1 MKELGVVINCCGKE
15 IQIAQPDF
23 FEKHG
28 DCQIMEV
35 CIVYSAED
43 DVSLALLERIQMNCK
58 SISTLRVNKNK
69 SEHSAVRAGVRYM
82 ISNFRLPVIAV
93 VSNLESY
100 ALDELLPAIGAI
112 KEQILQD
119 GLIPDEQR
127 FTLSARNKRIVQILE
142 EDFKG
147 RLSA

>member
-1 MKELGVVINCCGKE
+1 
-15 IQIAQPDF
+15 
-23 FEKHG
+23 
-28 DCQIMEV
+28 MEV